1 MSELGAFYNHI
12 MAFPIHGQ
20 KKVMFPKPART
31 AISALLV
38 LLSLYNTT
46 LQAQGAKPAPKFI
59 DRAEAIRLYW
69 NDAPNH
75 FKNVRA
81 AKPHDNDPDYVV
93 YDLLTVPMGSSVW
106 LDDFYNAQVSVKQ
119 ARSDI
124 RNGQPQT
131 KLGFFFAKIPNRKEA
146 ENLFLQMKA
155 VIQSLPGAIPRGDQ
169 YPFYIS
175 VWTKGRS
182 NRRIMTF
189 QLGEEAEDG
198 VYVLSLDASF
208 NEDDPLDE
216 NM

>member
-1 MSELGAFYNHI
+1 
-12 MAFPIHGQ
+12 
-20 KKVMFPKPART
+20 MFTNNRSPAMY
-31 AISALLV
+31 ACMV
-38 LLSLYNTT
+38 LLSLNSQIS
-46 LQAQGAKPAPKFI
+46 LAQGAKPAPKFI

-81 AKPHDNDPDYVV
+81 AKPHDNDPDYAV

-106 LDDFYNAQVSVKQ
+106 LDDMYNAQVSAKQ

-131 KLGFFFAKIPNRKEA
+131 KLGIFFAKIPNRKEA

-155 VIQSLPGAIPRGDQ
+155 VIQSLPGAVPRGDQ

-182 NRRIMTF
+182 NRRMMTF
-189 QLGEEAEDG
+189 QLGEEPEEGA
-198 VYVLSLDASF
+198 YVLSLDASF

-216 NM
+216 NR

>member
-1 MSELGAFYNHI
+1 MIINT
-12 MAFPIHGQ
+12 
-20 KKVMFPKPART
+20 KPYRLDYRE
-31 AISALLV
+31 ILALAATSI
-38 LLSLYNTT
+38 LSLLCGPST
-46 LQAQGAKPAPKFI
+46 AQNAKPVPKFI

-75 FKNVRA
+75 FKSVRA
-81 AKPHDNDPDYVV
+81 AKPNHNDPDYTV
-93 YDLLTVPMGSSVW
+93 YDLLTVPQGSSVW
-106 LDDFYNAQVSVKQ
+106 LDDLYNAQVSAKQ
-119 ARSDI
+119 ARSDL

-131 KLGFFFAKIPNRKEA
+131 KLGIFFAKIPNRKEA

-155 VIQSLPGAIPRGDQ
+155 VIQSLPGTVPRGDQ

-182 NRRIMTF
+182 NRRMMTF
-189 QLGEEAEDG
+189 QLGEEPEDG
-198 VYVLSLDASF
+198 AYVLSLDASF